1 MTKSKDQS
9 EHSDVLLGVFPGESE
24 RLQRIRAFQA
34 WLTRPLDVVTTF
46 IRTDAPASYRQEFLK
61 RYLPAIVDAGFVPL
75 LTWEPFG
82 FETSSYAS
90 PVRSI
95 NEGRVDDE
103 IHQWAKLLREWLCR
117 SSNGKV
123 IFRPAHEMNGT
134 WYPWSAG
141 HGTTPEEYT
150 RMWRRLF
157 EAFSNA
163 GVPRERVDWMWCINV
178 TTGTRVDPFE
188 YFPGEQYV
196 DWIGVDGYN
205 FGDSQSWSSWQSP
218 EAVFEQTLAA
228 VNAET
233 NLPLA
238 IPETGCSSAYNGGRR
253 PTLKSQWLVD
263 AFELFEKH
271 GVELVG
277 WFNMAKETDWPVL
290 EPVSSDTAIIR
301 QRTELNG
308 RQYDCYPRFKQASS
322 RHC

>member
-1 MTKSKDQS
+1 MTKRIDQS
-9 EHSDVLLGVFPGESE
+9 EHSDVLLGVFPGEAE
-24 RLQRIRAFQA
+24 RLRTIRAFQA
-34 WLTRPLDVVTTF
+34 WLSRPVDIVTTF
-46 IRTDAPASYRQEFLK
+46 IRTDVPASYRREFVTQ
-61 RYLPAIVDAGFVPL
+61 YLSAIVDADLIPL

-95 NEGRVDDE
+95 NEGCVDGE
-103 IHQWAKLLREWLCR
+103 IHQWAKLLRKWLSR
-117 SSNGKV
+117 SSDRKV
-123 IFRPAHEMNGT
+123 VFRPAHEMNGT
-134 WYPWSAG
+134 WYPWSTG
-141 HGTTPEEYT
+141 HGTTPEEYI
-150 RMWRRLF
+150 RMWCRLF
-157 EAFSNA
+157 ETFADA

-218 EAVFEQTLAA
+218 EAVFEQTLAT
-228 VNAET
+228 VNAGT

-238 IPETGCSSAYNGGRR
+238 IPETGCSSAYNSERR
-253 PTLKSQWLVD
+253 PLLKSQWIID
-263 AFELFEKH
+263 AFELFNEY

-277 WFNMAKETDWPVL
+277 WFNMSKETDWTVL

-301 QRTELNG
+301 KRTELNG
-308 RQYDCYPRFKQASS
+308 RQYDYYPRFKQVSS
-322 RHC
+322 HSW